1 MELDLI
7 DRFQNLGI
15 PADWRQNRFLP
26 RDHSPL
32 FKKKTPQTK
41 TVNSRFA

>member
-1 MELDLI
+1 MEPDLI

-26 RDHSPL
+26 RDHSL
-32 FKKKTPQTK
+32 LLKKNPQTK